1 MAQTVVVAAGTTA
14 ADSANITIAAGAIY
28 TFCIYA
34 SSGAVQGDMAAD
46 IVYDTP
52 GGDVSIGYLS
62 NSFPAVQVQGPAQVI
77 IRKYP
82 SATACGVLQEA

>member
-1 MAQTVVVAAGTTA
+1 MAQTVVVTAGTA
-14 ADSANITIAAGAIY
+14 ALDSSTIVIAAGAIY

-34 SSGAVQGDMAAD
+34 STGAVQSDHAAD

-62 NSFPAVQVQGPAQVI
+62 NSFPAIQVQGPAQVI
-77 IRKYP
+77 IRKYL
-82 SATACGVLQEA
+82 STTACGVLQEA